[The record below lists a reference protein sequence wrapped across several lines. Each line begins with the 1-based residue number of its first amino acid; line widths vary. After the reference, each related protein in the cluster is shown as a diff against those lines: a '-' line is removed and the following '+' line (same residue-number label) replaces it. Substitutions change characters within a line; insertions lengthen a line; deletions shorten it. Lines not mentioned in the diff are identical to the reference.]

1 MQKSNKNAKH
11 FNRTIVFLKNLHFIS
26 HLILPKPIFLQKKNQ
41 ENPQMVPEKKTK
53 TLLSGQKLGQ
63 TQTVSATEE

>member
-11 FNRTIVFLKNLHFIS
+11 FDRTTVFFQKFAFYN
-26 HLILPKPIFLQKKNQ
+26 HLILPKPIFLQKKQ
-41 ENPQMVPEKKTK
+41 ENPQTVPEKKTK

-63 TQTVSATEE
+63 TQTVSATKE